1 MIAGSSHRFEEARD
15 RKVPGFLF
23 HGYVQ
28 EDSRALAFPALPAT
42 LPGVH
47 RKPLLDQLAVY
58 LARHPQEAETIGRFT
73 EFVRTRPECFERSLR
88 EGHIT
93 GSAWIV
99 DERGTKVLLTHH
111 RKLDAWLQLGGH
123 ADGDPDVLAVA
134 LKEAEEESGLVG
146 FEPLIEGIFDL
157 DIHRIPERK
166 EVPEHLHYDVR
177 YVLRPTGST
186 SYIVSE
192 ESHDLRWV
200 PLDEVASLTEDES
213 MLRMVEKW
221 QAKIG
226 G

>member
-1 MIAGSSHRFEEARD
+1 M
-15 RKVPGFLF
+15 
-23 HGYVQ
+23 
-28 EDSRALAFPALPAT
+28 
-42 LPGVH
+42 H
-47 RKPLLDQLAVY
+47 RKHLLDQLAAY
-58 LARHPQEAETIGRFT
+58 AETHPQEADTIQRFT
-73 EFVRTRPECFERSLR
+73 EFVRTRAECFERSLL

-99 DERGTKVLLTHH
+99 DDSGTNVLLTHH

-146 FEPLIEGIFDL
+146 FEPLIDGIFDL
-157 DIHRIPERK
+157 DIHRIPARK

-186 SYIVSE
+186 TYIVSE

-221 QAKIG
+221 RAKIAG
-226 G
+226 

>member
-1 MIAGSSHRFEEARD
+1 
-15 RKVPGFLF
+15 
-23 HGYVQ
+23 
-28 EDSRALAFPALPAT
+28 
-42 LPGVH
+42 VH
-47 RKPLLDQLAVY
+47 RQPLLDQLAAY
-58 LARHPQEAETIGRFT
+58 LDQHPQESDTIGRFM
-73 EFVRTRPECFERSLR
+73 EFVRTRPECFERSLL

-99 DERGTKVLLTHH
+99 DDSGTRVLLTHH

-146 FEPLIEGIFDL
+146 FEPLVEGIFDL
-157 DIHRIPERK
+157 DIHRIPARK
-166 EVPEHLHYDVR
+166 EVPEHWHYDVR

-186 SYIVSE
+186 AYIVSE

-200 PLDEVASLTEDES
+200 PLDEVSSLTQDES

-221 QAKIG
+221 QMKIAG
-226 G
+226 

>member
-1 MIAGSSHRFEEARD
+1 M
-15 RKVPGFLF
+15 
-23 HGYVQ
+23 
-28 EDSRALAFPALPAT
+28 
-42 LPGVH
+42 H
-47 RKPLLDQLAVY
+47 RKPLLDQLSVY
-58 LARHPQEAETIGRFT
+58 LDQHPQESETIGRFT
-73 EFVRTRPECFERSLR
+73 EFVRTRPECFERSLL

-99 DERGTKVLLTHH
+99 DESGSNVLLTHH

-134 LKEAEEESGLVG
+134 LKEAEEESGLAG

-157 DIHRIPERK
+157 DIHRIPARK

-186 SYIVSE
+186 TYIVSE

-221 QAKIG
+221 RAKIAG
-226 G
+226 